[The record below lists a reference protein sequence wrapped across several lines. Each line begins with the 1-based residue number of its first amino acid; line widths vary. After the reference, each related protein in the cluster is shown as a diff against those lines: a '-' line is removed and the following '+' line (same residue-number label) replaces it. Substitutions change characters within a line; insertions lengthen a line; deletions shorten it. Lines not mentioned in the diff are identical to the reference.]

1 MPVGTGNTKLKKAA
15 TALGNLA
22 EGNAKWVE
30 APETKSWDWIK
41 EVEENACPDSKHQPG
56 AGRPLGEG
64 VWALLCWA
72 RLYSRRMEY
81 VDYSK

>member
-41 EVEENACPDSKHQPG
+41 EVEEK
-56 AGRPLGEG
+56 
-64 VWALLCWA
+64 
-72 RLYSRRMEY
+72 RREK
-81 VDYSK
+81 DR